1 MKEDKVK
8 EDKVLFVINHTAS
21 AKKYVSKG
29 KKAVLVVPYRVVTD
43 SGVLIS
49 ENYAEC
55 TAAVIA
61 ELKKNCNVFKSD
73 IASGGIEVVEKLPE
87 GMKTNTQ
94 RLEDLHKQIETLSAE
109 NAALRS
115 VDVQVYIA
123 ENEEL
128 KKKCAELE
136 AALSALQKDPERVKT
151 VKEQ

>member
-1 MKEDKVK
+1 MKEG
-8 EDKVLFVINHTAS
+8 KVLFVINKTAS
-21 AKKYVSKG
+21 ARKYVSKG
-29 KKAVLVVPYRVVTD
+29 KKAVLIVPYRVVTD
-43 SGVLIS
+43 SGVLVS

-94 RLEDLHKQIETLSAE
+94 RLEDLHKQIENLSEE

-115 VDVQVYIA
+115 ADAQVYMA

-136 AALSALQKDPERVKT
+136 AALSALQKGQEITET

>member
-1 MKEDKVK
+1 MKEG
-8 EDKVLFVINHTAS
+8 KVLFVINKTSS
-21 AKKYVSKG
+21 ARKYVSKG
-29 KKAVLVVPYRVVTD
+29 KKAVLIVPYRVVTD
-43 SGVLIS
+43 SGVLVS
-49 ENYAEC
+49 ENYVEC

-94 RLEDLHKQIETLSAE
+94 RLEDLHKQIESLSEE

-115 VDVQVYIA
+115 ADAQVYAA

-136 AALSALQKDPERVKT
+136 AALSALQKDQESSET

>member
-1 MKEDKVK
+1 MKEG
-8 EDKVLFVINHTAS
+8 KVLFVINKTSS
-21 AKKYVSKG
+21 AKKYVAKG
-29 KKAVLVVPYRVVTD
+29 KKAVLVVPYRIVTD

-49 ENYAEC
+49 ENYTEC

-73 IASGGIEVVEKLPE
+73 IASGGIEIVEKLPE

-94 RLEDLHKQIETLSAE
+94 KLEDLHKQIESLSEE

-115 VDVQVYIA
+115 ADANVYAA
-123 ENEEL
+123 ENEAL
-128 KKKCAELE
+128 KKRCEELE
-136 AALSALQKDPERVKT
+136 KALSALQKDPERVKT